1 VDVDD
6 EWMKK
11 RNILISNDDGIHSF
25 GIRALTEALAPLGK
39 VTVVAPDREQSA
51 CSHSLTLR
59 NPLRVE
65 KLEEGFYAVD
75 GTPTD
80 CINLAVNAIM
90 KDNPPD
96 LVVSGINK
104 GGNLGDDVTYSGTV
118 AAAFEGTLLGIPSM
132 AVSLV
137 IGREH
142 HFETAARVA
151 VEITGK
157 IFQQG
162 MPEDTLFNVNV
173 PDCPWDSLPGYRITT
188 QGKRIYSDAITE
200 NEDPRGQKYY
210 WIGGDTLGG
219 VEIEDSD
226 FQVVQQGYVSLT
238 PLHLDLTNY
247 RVMES
252 IRCWEWS
259 R

>member
-1 VDVDD
+1 
-6 EWMKK
+6 MKK

-25 GIRALTEALAPLGK
+25 GLRVLVETLAPLGR

-80 CINLAVNAIM
+80 CVNLAVNAIM
-90 KDNPPD
+90 KGSSPD

-137 IGREH
+137 IDREH

-151 VEITGK
+151 ADLAVN

-162 MPEDTLFNVNV
+162 MPEDTLLNVNV
-173 PDCPWDSLPGYRITT
+173 PDCPWDALSGYRITA
-188 QGKRIYSDAITE
+188 QGKRIYSDAVTE
-200 NEDPRGQKYY
+200 NTDPRGRKYY
-210 WIGGDTLGG
+210 WIGGDVLGG
-219 VEIEDSD
+219 VEIENSD
-226 FQVVQQGYVSLT
+226 FQVVQEGYVSIT

-252 IRCWEWS
+252 LRGWERS